1 MQPERRP
8 TTFTGTL
15 RLAALALLP
24 ALLVLPACSALG
36 DGRSTGRK
44 SPVVTPAVDRD
55 TAVAV
60 LLAGTIQTM
69 QRLAQSGTA
78 ERAEIM
84 TNARLAFERAPLSSA
99 QFRYGL
105 LLGVPGPDTR
115 DPERAR
121 TLLREL
127 AAQPEVLQ
135 PAERAL
141 LLVELAHLDR
151 ELALSGESQRLQ
163 GDLDRSDRE
172 RQAVAN
178 RRLQAEIDE
187 NAKLRKKLEEAQ
199 AKLDAIAQ
207 IERNLSGRSGTQGS
221 GTQEGKKP

>member
-1 MQPERRP
+1 MRPESRAIYLRHCWRP
-8 TTFTGTL
+8 ASLG
-15 RLAALALLP
+15 LLP
-24 ALLVLPACSALG
+24 ALLALAACSTLG
-36 DGRSTGRK
+36 DARGHGSTSQVAAPG
-44 SPVVTPAVDRD
+44 VDRE
-55 TAVAV
+55 TSVAV

-69 QRLAQSGTA
+69 QRLAQSGAA
-78 ERAEIM
+78 EQAEIM
-84 TNARLAFERAPLSSA
+84 ATARQGFERAPLTSA

-105 LLGVPGPDTR
+105 LLTVPGPESR

-141 LLVELAHLDR
+141 LQVELAHLDR
-151 ELALSGESQRLQ
+151 ELALSGENQRLQ
-163 GDLDRSDRE
+163 ADVARADRDR
-172 RQAVAN
+172 QSVAN
-178 RRLQAEIDE
+178 RRLAAEVDE

-207 IERNLSGRSGTQGS
+207 IDRNSSGRSTS
-221 GTQEGKKP
+221 AVEGKKP